1 MTKNKSAT
9 RYASQTQEERVSSL
23 LGGRRN
29 SNSGAGRFD
38 KSDVVVDKASL
49 SIECKTCMTPR
60 DSFSIKKE
68 WLKKSKEEAFANRL
82 ENHVIAFNF
91 FFEDKED
98 YYIINSNLMSFL
110 VEKLS
115 EEYS

>member
-1 MTKNKSAT
+1 M
-9 RYASQTQEERVSSL
+9 SSL

-29 SNSGAGRFD
+29 PNSGAGHFD
-38 KSDVVVDKASL
+38 KSDIIIDKASM
-49 SIECKTCMTPR
+49 SIECKTCMTQK

-68 WLKKSKEEAFANRL
+68 WFKKNKEEAFANRL
-82 ENHVIAFNF
+82 DNSAIAFNF

-98 YYIINSNLMSFL
+98 YYIIDSKLMSFL